1 MMRIGIPKEVKP
13 EEGRV
18 ALIPRDC
25 AQLLQAGHEVFLERS
40 AGLASGYSDEAY
52 SSQGVTIC
60 ADATELYATAQL
72 IVKVKE
78 PYGSDLD
85 HLRADHLLFC
95 FLHLAADP
103 GLAHRL
109 MELGLTAVGFETVQ
123 RDHSLPLLSPMS
135 DIAGRLSVQMASTLL
150 YRHNHGR
157 GLLLGDLNGLDPGN
171 VLVLGAGHA
180 GGSAARLAAL
190 IGANVTVMDIK
201 PDRFVELERFSGKI
215 TGVEFS
221 QEGIGELL
229 RETDVLIGAVLLPGA
244 KTPRL
249 VSREMVASMP
259 KGSVIADIAID
270 QGGCVETSRPTTYV
284 APTYIEEN
292 VIHFTVTNMPGAVPR
307 SASQALSAVLL
318 PDVLR
323 LAQPGWDEDEGLKTG
338 INLRQGAIENP
349 VILDAINDV

>member
-25 AQLLQAGHEVFLERS
+25 EELLQAGHEVLLERS

-52 SSQGVTIC
+52 SELGVIIC
-60 ADATELYATAQL
+60 SDAAELFSSARL

-78 PYGSDLD
+78 PYGSDLEY
-85 HLRADHLLFC
+85 LRSDHLLFC
-95 FLHLAADP
+95 FLHLAAAP
-103 GLAHRL
+103 ELARQL
-109 MELGLTAVGFETVQ
+109 MDIGLTAVGFETVQ
-123 RDHSLPLLSPMS
+123 RNGQLPLLAPMS
-135 DIAGRLSVQMASTLL
+135 IIAGKLSIQMASTLL
-150 YRHNHGR
+150 YRHHAGR
-157 GLLLGDLNGLDPGN
+157 GLLLGGLNGSDNGN

-180 GGSAARLAAL
+180 GGASARLAASM
-190 IGANVTVMDIK
+190 GASVTVMDVN
-201 PDRFVELERFSGKI
+201 PRRLEELEQFSDRI
-215 TGVEFS
+215 TGKDSTPEALWES
-221 QEGIGELL
+221 L
-229 RETDVLIGAVLLPGA
+229 RETDVLIGSVLRPGA
-244 KTPRL
+244 RAPHL
-249 VSREMVASMP
+249 VSRAMVATMP

-270 QGGCVETSRPTTYV
+270 QGGCVETSRPTTYA
-284 APTYIEEN
+284 APTYIEEG

-323 LAQPGWDEDEGLKTG
+323 LAQSGWDEDEGLKTG
-338 INLRQGAIENP
+338 INLRQGKIENP

>member
-25 AQLLQAGHEVFLERS
+25 EELLQAGHEVLLERS

-52 SSQGVTIC
+52 SELGVIIC
-60 ADATELYATAQL
+60 SDAAELFSSARL

-78 PYGSDLD
+78 PYGSDLEY
-85 HLRADHLLFC
+85 LRSDHLLFC
-95 FLHLAADP
+95 FLHLAAAP
-103 GLAHRL
+103 ELARQL
-109 MELGLTAVGFETVQ
+109 MDIGLTAVGFETVQ
-123 RDHSLPLLSPMS
+123 RNGQLPLLAPMS
-135 DIAGRLSVQMASTLL
+135 IIAGKLSIQMASTLL
-150 YRHNHGR
+150 YRHHAGR
-157 GLLLGDLNGLDPGN
+157 GLLLGGLNGSDNGN

-180 GGSAARLAAL
+180 GGASARLAASM
-190 IGANVTVMDIK
+190 GASVTVMDVN
-201 PDRFVELERFSGKI
+201 PRRLEELEQFSDRI
-215 TGVEFS
+215 TGKDSTPEALWES
-221 QEGIGELL
+221 L
-229 RETDVLIGAVLLPGA
+229 RETDVLIGSVLRPGA
-244 KTPRL
+244 RAPHL
-249 VSREMVASMP
+249 VRRAMVATMP

-270 QGGCVETSRPTTYV
+270 QGGCVETSRPTTYA
-284 APTYIEEN
+284 APTYIEEG

-323 LAQPGWDEDEGLKTG
+323 LAQSGWDEDEGLKTG
-338 INLRQGAIENP
+338 INLRQGKIENP